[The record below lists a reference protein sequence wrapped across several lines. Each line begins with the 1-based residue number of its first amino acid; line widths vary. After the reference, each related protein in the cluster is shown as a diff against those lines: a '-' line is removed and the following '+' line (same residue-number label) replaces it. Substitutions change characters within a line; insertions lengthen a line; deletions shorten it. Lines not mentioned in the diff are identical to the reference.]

1 MRVFVLLLS
10 AMFVAPVAHA
20 QTPAATAAPSDAPG
34 LQVVKNSWSKERI
47 DWERNPF
54 GGPNE
59 NFHEMQFRS
68 RSEARAAAARR
79 SNNPEASKLEREA
92 RADAAIIEA
101 ERQKKGPPRYAFIY
115 KATVEN
121 ISGKTIKEIDWDY
134 VFFDVAT
141 GQELGRREF
150 TGVEKIVPG
159 KSKELSFTVPSP
171 PTRLISVYS
180 LNNKERDGLREQVI
194 IVRVLYA
201 DGSVWRRP

>member
-79 SNNPEASKLEREA
+79 SNNPEASKLERDA

>member
-1 MRVFVLLLS
+1 
-10 AMFVAPVAHA
+10 MFVAPVAHA

-79 SNNPEASKLEREA
+79 SNNPEASKLERDA

>member
-1 MRVFVLLLS
+1 
-10 AMFVAPVAHA
+10 MFVAPVAHA

-79 SNNPEASKLEREA
+79 SNNPEASKLERDA

-115 KATVEN
+115 KATFEN
-121 ISGKTIKEIDWDY
+121 VSGKAIKEIDWDY
-134 VFFDVAT
+134 VFTDSAT
-141 GQELGRREF
+141 QQELDRRQF
-150 TGVEKIVPG
+150 TSDEKIAPG
-159 KSKELSFTVPSP
+159 KKKELYFLIPTP
-171 PTRLISVYS
+171 PTQHISIYA
-180 LNNKERDGLREQVI
+180 LNKKESDGLDGHVV
-194 IVRVLYA
+194 IVRILYA
-201 DGSVWRRP
+201 DGTNWQRP